1 MAQGGTDS
9 RLELVAAA
17 LATGG
22 SIIDAATRFGVGRRT
37 IHRWMAE
44 SEFRYRISE
53 LRSELL
59 SEAAGRSAGAIC
71 EALATLQEIL
81 TDGEQSGNVRVSAAR
96 CLIDSCLKI
105 RETVDLDDRLKALE
119 QQARETQ

>member
-9 RLELVAAA
+9 RRELVAAA

-22 SIIDAATRFGVGRRT
+22 SIIDTATRFGVGRRT